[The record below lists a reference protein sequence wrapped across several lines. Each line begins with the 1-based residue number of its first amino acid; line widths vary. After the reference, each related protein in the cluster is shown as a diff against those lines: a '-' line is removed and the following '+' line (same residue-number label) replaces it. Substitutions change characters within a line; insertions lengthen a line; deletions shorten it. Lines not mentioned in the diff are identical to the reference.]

1 MNLKCFQFVALLL
14 ICALIA
20 GCKSAPTD
28 SRPNAAY
35 SPQCV
40 LDQETVQVPLMHDRQ
55 YQWRVR
61 VNVDGT
67 SGTFILDTGAPVT
80 LVSPQFARKA
90 NLADIADEQTG
101 SARPMKRGK
110 FADIALLRLG
120 DASYAFFYA
129 PITDLDHLSKAL
141 GTEID
146 GILGGNVLNQTP
158 YTIDWGANLLTLTTR
173 VSPAPPGA
181 IPISVRD
188 EHVSLPV
195 MINGQETEFTLDT
208 GAYRTLLSKQDLA
221 KLHIPADKRTEVIAP
236 RIDIHRAEFDV
247 KQTQVRLDSFETGPL
262 LRTNFDVLVWDYSTL
277 GMDVLSPFVLSVDA
291 RHGWLS
297 LAPALTTPAP

>member
-1 MNLKCFQFVALLL
+1 MSLKRLQRAGWIL
-14 ICALIA
+14 ICALTA
-20 GCKSAPTD
+20 GCKSAPTG

-35 SPQCV
+35 TPQCV
-40 LDQETVQVPLMHDRQ
+40 LDEETVQVPLMHDRQ

-61 VNVDGT
+61 VDVDGT
-67 SGTFILDTGAPVT
+67 PGTFILDTGAPVT
-80 LVSPQFARKA
+80 LVSPQFALKA
-90 NLADIADEQTG
+90 NLTDIADEQTG
-101 SARPMKRGK
+101 GARPMKRGK
-110 FADIALLRLG
+110 FADIALLRMG

-129 PITDLDHLSKAL
+129 PIAGLDHLSKAL
-141 GTEID
+141 GTEVD
-146 GILGGNVLNQTP
+146 GILGDNILNQTP

-173 VSPAPPGA
+173 VSPAPVGA
-181 IPISVRD
+181 IAISVRD
-188 EHVSLPV
+188 EHIGLPV

-221 KLHIPADKRTEVIAP
+221 KLHIPADERTTVVAP

-247 KQTQVRLDSFETGPL
+247 KQTQVRLDSFKTGPL

-277 GMDVLSPFVLSVDA
+277 GMDVLSPFILSVDA

-297 LAPALTTPAP
+297 LTPALTTPAP